1 MRYVKV
7 YLDID
12 VNDLGTKMKLIMEE
26 RKGVTAGAVS
36 LRR

>member
-26 RKGVTAGAVS
+26 RKGVIVGVVF
-36 LRR
+36 LRS